1 MGEYV
6 ALLMLCLGLIPKMLL
21 ELFFFKEPES
31 SVKTLCYFAFGVL
44 CLSISLGF
52 TFLFNYYG

>member
-6 ALLMLCLGLIPKMLL
+6 ALFLLCLGMIPKMLL
-21 ELFFFKEPES
+21 ELFFFKEPDS
-31 SVKTLCYFAFGVL
+31 SVKTLGYFGFGLL
-44 CLSISLGF
+44 CLSVSLGF